1 MTTLSIRQLVKS
13 YDSTPILRGV
23 DLELERGETIVLAGV
38 NGCGKST
45 LLHCIAGL
53 VAPDA
58 GRIVVEGQDQLPL
71 SSAQRPIGFVTQV
84 GGYFENLTV
93 EANLQSSLR
102 SQGLS
107 RDECSRRI
115 DWILELLQL
124 AQVKNR
130 LVQTLS
136 GGQAQRV
143 AFGRGLIRKPK
154 VLLLDEPFNHLDRE
168 IRIQLQQELHRIQKE
183 LELSILM
190 VTHQFEN
197 ALEQADR
204 IALLSEGKIQQLDV
218 PETIYRQP
226 ARREIAYQFG
236 RFPPILETLEID
248 RVSKTFEFCGKRLS
262 MDSFSRLAS
271 IPQLSALRWIGIR
284 PEALQWHHESSK
296 LDSNLQWS
304 AQITAIRFGGDV
316 ALIDCLVHGRTWT
329 LPMDLAHRS
338 QWQVGQSILLSADPN
353 HFFFLSE

>member
-1 MTTLSIRQLVKS
+1 MPTLSIQQLVKS

-45 LLHCIAGL
+45 LLQCIAGL
-53 VAPDA
+53 VAPNA
-58 GRIVVEGQDQLPL
+58 GRILVEGQDQLPL

-84 GGYFENLTV
+84 GGYFENLSV
-93 EANLQSSLR
+93 ESNLQSSLR

-107 RDECSRRI
+107 RDECTRRI
-115 DWILELLQL
+115 DWILDLLQL

-168 IRIQLQQELHRIQKE
+168 IRIQLQQELHRIQQE
-183 LELSILM
+183 LQLSILM

-204 IALLSEGKIQQLDV
+204 IALLSEGTIQQLDV

-236 RFPPILETLEID
+236 RFPPILESIEFD
-248 RVSKTFEFCGKRLS
+248 RESKTFEFGGKKLS
-262 MDSFSRLAS
+262 IDSFSKLAS
-271 IPQLSALRWIGIR
+271 IPEPFAMRWMGIR
-284 PEALQWHHESSK
+284 PEALQWNHDSHN
-296 LDSNLQWS
+296 LDSNFLWC

-316 ALIDCLVHGRTWT
+316 ILVDCLVHGRTWT
-329 LPMDLAHRS
+329 LPLDIALRS
-338 QWQVGQSILLSADPN
+338 QWQVGQSIHLSADPN

>member
-1 MTTLSIRQLVKS
+1 MPTLSIQQLVKS

-53 VAPDA
+53 VAPNA
-58 GRIVVEGQDQLPL
+58 GRILVEGQDQLPL

-84 GGYFENLTV
+84 GGYFENLSV

-107 RDECSRRI
+107 RDECTRRI
-115 DWILELLQL
+115 DWILDLLQL

-136 GGQAQRV
+136 EKAAAGRL
-143 AFGRGLIRKPK
+143 GRGLIRKTQCCCSMNPSITWIAK
-154 VLLLDEPFNHLDRE
+154 
-168 IRIQLQQELHRIQKE
+168 LHPIARGTPSNSAGVAVID
-183 LELSILM
+183 SM

-204 IALLSEGKIQQLDV
+204 IALLSEGTIQQLDV

-226 ARREIAYQFG
+226 VRREIAYQFG
-236 RFPPILETLEID
+236 RFPPILESIEFE
-248 RVSKTFEFCGKRLS
+248 RESKTFEFGGRKFS
-262 MDSFSRLAS
+262 IDSFSKLAS
-271 IPQLSALRWIGIR
+271 A
-284 PEALQWHHESSK
+284 
-296 LDSNLQWS
+296 
-304 AQITAIRFGGDV
+304 T
-316 ALIDCLVHGRTWT
+316 
-329 LPMDLAHRS
+329 
-338 QWQVGQSILLSADPN
+338 
-353 HFFFLSE
+353 